1 MIGQTISH
9 YRIISKL
16 GEGGMGVVY
25 IAEDTFLT
33 RHVAVKMMN
42 AETGKEHFRKRFLR
56 EAQAVSLLN
65 HPNIASVL
73 DYGETQDGSP
83 FIVMELVEGQ
93 TLEQLLK
100 QGELTLPRIIEIIEE
115 VAKALG
121 EAHHRGIIHR
131 DIKPSNIAVNG
142 RGVVKVLDFGLAKQ
156 LNGDDG
162 LHQRGSNVQALV
174 ETRTRE
180 GVIIGTPYYLSP
192 EQALG
197 VQIDTRSDIFS
208 LGSVLYE
215 CITGRPPFIGSSPVE
230 VCANVIRDNPVPPSQ
245 LNLKLPPHLDTVA
258 LKALAKD
265 ADARYQTADDFRAAL
280 HAVRESP
287 SLVHDLHV
295 PYLSRITG
303 AIRIG
308 VQTILP
314 DTIRRPRFLAGVFA
328 ASVITA
334 LLLVGGVALYRRDLS
349 PPAPRAESA
358 RLFGEGMDALVNGAY
373 FSANR
378 ALERSVDADASFA
391 LAQARLAETYSELDY
406 EDLAKEAM
414 LRADALLL
422 SGMSGLSADD
432 TAYVQAIHSEVTGD
446 FEGAAARYLEI
457 AGRVP
462 EEGKTLAYMSA
473 ARSFEKS
480 GLMGK
485 ASEIYRRVIEQNPHA
500 AAAFLRLGV
509 IHGRKLAQGDAF
521 AALQTAEA
529 LYREKN
535 NQEGLAE
542 VFYQRGYLLNNLGKP
557 DEAREQLQLALDVAR
572 AASDRPQAIKTLVQM
587 GISFYL
593 SGKSDIAEQYIA
605 SAVEQAQAEGRE
617 GLVTN
622 GLIDLGNVFF
632 LRGKYDVAEKYFKQA
647 LEIAARNKGRRAE
660 ARAALSLGSLRMQQG
675 KTDAAINSVEQAL
688 SFYSQGQYFKET
700 SSALLLLGRARDYK
714 GDYPGA
720 LEALGRQLQ
729 VAEKIGDQA
738 QVAQSHVELGTSLQ
752 HQERYV
758 EALEHFGTSLRIN
771 RSLGLGQN
779 VGYDLMNRGHLLWEL
794 GRYDEARA
802 ALDEAADVAR
812 RPGGE
817 NKQLLAWIELFNA
830 RLALSQRD
838 FRTARE
844 KGEAADNLS
853 GQQFKDIAAQARYV
867 LGVASALSGTP
878 RVGISQCTEAL
889 ALAQL
894 TGDPRLVAYAKLA
907 LAEASLE
914 GGDVA
919 SALANA
925 LAAGES
931 FERSG
936 QLESHWRA
944 LLMAARA
951 NQRAGDAGKAA
962 EYARQAA
969 AAYSKLSQRWSEA
982 FDSYTIRPD
991 VRAYQKQLNE
1001 VAAGF

>member
-1 MIGQTISH
+1 MIGQTVSH
-9 YRIISKL
+9 YRIINKL

-33 RHVAVKMMN
+33 RRVAVKMMN
-42 AETGKEHFRKRFLR
+42 VETGKEHYRKRFLR

-73 DYGETQDGSP
+73 DYGETQDGRP
-83 FIVMELVEGQ
+83 FIVMELIEGQ

-100 QGELTLPRIIEIIEE
+100 QGELTLSHTLEIIED
-115 VAKALG
+115 VAEALS
-121 EAHHRGIIHR
+121 EAHYRGIIHR
-131 DIKPSNIAVNG
+131 DIKPSNIAITK
-142 RGVVKVLDFGLAKQ
+142 RGEVKVLDFGLAKQ
-156 LNGDDG
+156 LNGDG
-162 LHQRGSNVQALV
+162 VLPEHGSDHQALF

-180 GVIIGTPYYLSP
+180 GMIIGTPLYLSP

-215 CITGRPPFIGSSPVE
+215 GITGRPPFVGNSPVE
-230 VCANVIRDNPVPPSQ
+230 ICANVIRDNPVPPSR
-245 LNLKLPPHLDTVA
+245 LNLKLPSQLDSVT

-265 ADARYQTADDFRAAL
+265 AAARYQTVDEFRTAL
-280 HAVRESP
+280 RTARESLSTIP
-287 SLVHDLHV
+287 DLRL

-303 AIRIG
+303 AIRTG

-314 DTIRRPRFLAGVFA
+314 DTIRRPRFLAGVFL
-328 ASVITA
+328 ASVTLA
-334 LLLVGGVALYRRDLS
+334 MLLVVGSALFRRSSS
-349 PPAPRAESA
+349 PPPPSAEA
-358 RLFGEGMDALVNGAY
+358 VRLFSEGMDALVNGAY

-378 ALERSVDADASFA
+378 ALERSVSVDGSFA

-406 EDLAKEAM
+406 EDKAKEAM

-432 TAYVQAIHSEVTGD
+432 AAYVQAIHSVVTGD
-446 FEGAAARYLEI
+446 FEGAAAKYLEI
-457 AGRVP
+457 AGRTSGA
-462 EEGKTLAYMSA
+462 GKTLAYMSA

-480 GLMGK
+480 GLVSK
-485 ASEIYRRVIEQNPHA
+485 AVETYRRIIEQNPQA
-500 AAAFLRLGV
+500 AAAFMRLGV
-509 IHGRKLAQGDAF
+509 IHGRRLAQGDAF
-521 AALQTAEA
+521 GALQTAEA
-529 LYREKN
+529 LYREQK

-572 AASDRPQAIKTLVQM
+572 ADGDRPQAIKTLVQM

-605 SAVEQAQAEGRE
+605 SAVEQAQAEGSE
-617 GLVTN
+617 SLVANGLV
-622 GLIDLGNVFF
+622 DLGNVFF
-632 LRGKYDVAEKYFKQA
+632 LRGKYDVAERYFKQA
-647 LEIAARNKGRRAE
+647 LEIAARNKSRRAE

-714 GDYPGA
+714 GDYAGA
-720 LEALGRQLQ
+720 ADALGRQLQ
-729 VAEKIGDQA
+729 VAEKVGDQA
-738 QVAQSHVELGTSLQ
+738 QVAQSHVEIGTSLQ
-752 HQERYV
+752 HQERYI
-758 EALEHFGTSLRIN
+758 EALEHFGTSLQIN
-771 RSLGLGQN
+771 RSLDLGQN
-779 VGYDLMNRGHLLWEL
+779 VGYDLMNRGHLLWQL
-794 GRYDEARA
+794 GRYDEAQR
-802 ALDEAADVAR
+802 ALDDAADVAR

-817 NKQLLAWIELFNA
+817 NGQLLAWVELFKA

-838 FRTARE
+838 LRVARE
-844 KGEAADNLS
+844 KSEVAYNLS

-867 LGVASALSGTP
+867 LGMTSALSGTP
-878 RVGISQCTEAL
+878 RAGISQCTEAL

-894 TGDPRLVAYAKLA
+894 TGDPRLIAYAKLA

-914 GGDVA
+914 GGDAA
-919 SALANA
+919 SALTNA
-925 LAAGES
+925 LSARES
-931 FERSG
+931 FDRSG

-944 LLMAARA
+944 LLIAALASRS
-951 NQRAGDAGKAA
+951 AGDSSKAE
-962 EYARQAA
+962 EYAQQATA
-969 AAYSKLSQRWSEA
+969 TLTELSQRWGEA
-982 FDSYTIRPD
+982 FDLYAGRPD
-991 VRAYQKQLNE
+991 VRAYRKRLEEIN
-1001 VAAGF
+1001 GGG